1 MDKPRPAARSKA
13 PFRGQIQVYTGNG
26 KGKTTAALG
35 LALRAAGSG
44 LRTYFGQFCKGQRY
58 GELESVKK
66 LAPLVTIEQ
75 FGRKTFMH
83 IKDPADP
90 ADIRMA
96 RRGLACSRAA
106 MLSGRYDIVVLD
118 EILIALFFHL
128 LADEDVL
135 ALMDERPAGVEL
147 VLTGR
152 CAPASII
159 RRAGLVTEM
168 KERKHYYAEG
178 VEARNGIEK

>member
-1 MDKPRPAARSKA
+1 MAVKPATRLR
-13 PFRGQIQVYTGNG
+13 RGYVQVYTGNG

-44 LRTYFGQFCKGQRY
+44 LRTYIGQFCKGQKY

-66 LAPLVTIEQ
+66 LAPLVMIEQ

-90 ADIRMA
+90 ADVRMA
-96 RRGLACSRAA
+96 RRGLARSRAA

-118 EILIALFFHL
+118 EILIALFFRL
-128 LADEDVL
+128 LEENDIL
-135 ALMDERPAGVEL
+135 ALMDERPADVEL
-147 VLTGR
+147 ILTGR
-152 CAPASII
+152 NAPASVI
-159 RRAGLVTEM
+159 RRADLVTEM
-168 KERKHYYAEG
+168 RERKHYYAKG
-178 VEARNGIEK
+178 VEARTGIEK

>member
-1 MDKPRPAARSKA
+1 MKTVRRPPPAS
-13 PFRGQIQVYTGNG
+13 FQGQIQVYTGNG

-35 LALRAAGSG
+35 LALRAAGCG
-44 LRTYFGQFCKGQRY
+44 LRTYIGQFCKGQKY
-58 GELESVKK
+58 GELESAKR

-75 FGRKTFMH
+75 YGRRTFMH
-83 IKDPADP
+83 IKEPADP
-90 ADIRMA
+90 ADVRMA
-96 RRGLACSRAA
+96 RRGLVRSRAA

-128 LADEDVL
+128 LTEKDVL
-135 ALMDERPAGVEL
+135 DLMAERPAAVEL

-152 CAPASII
+152 NASAAIV

-168 KERKHYYAEG
+168 KDRKHYYAKG
-178 VEARNGIEK
+178 VEARIGIEK

>member
-1 MDKPRPAARSKA
+1 MNKARPSGRTKA
-13 PFRGQIQVYTGNG
+13 SLEGQIQVYTGNG

-44 LRTYFGQFCKGQRY
+44 FRTYIGQFCKGQKY
-58 GELESVKK
+58 GELEAVKK
-66 LAPLVTIEQ
+66 LAPLITIEQ
-75 FGRKTFMH
+75 FGRKTFMS
-83 IKDPADP
+83 IKEPADP

-96 RRGLACSRAA
+96 RRGLARSRAA

-128 LADEDVL
+128 LIEADVL
-135 ALMDERPAGVEL
+135 ALLDERPAAVEL
-147 VLTGR
+147 ILTGR
-152 CAPASII
+152 GAPAAII

-168 KERKHYYAEG
+168 KERKHYYTRG
-178 VEARNGIEK
+178 VEARIGIEK

>member
-1 MDKPRPAARSKA
+1 MKTARPTPRV
-13 PFRGQIQVYTGNG
+13 PFQGQIQVYTGNG

-44 LRTYFGQFCKGQRY
+44 FRTYIGQFCKGQKY
-58 GELESVKK
+58 GELESVKR

-83 IKDPADP
+83 IKEPADP
-90 ADIRMA
+90 ADVRMA
-96 RRGLACSRAA
+96 RRGLARSRAA

-118 EILIALFFHL
+118 EILIALFFRL
-128 LADEDVL
+128 LTEADVL
-135 ALMDERPAGVEL
+135 ALLDERPAAVEL
-147 VLTGR
+147 ILTGR
-152 CAPASII
+152 YAPAAIV

-168 KERKHYYAEG
+168 KERKHYYAKG
-178 VEARNGIEK
+178 VEARVGIEK